1 MRKHLSWY
9 VKGLPGAAALR
20 VKINTAKTEEEL
32 RELLMAYYHS
42 IISFGLPS

>member
-20 VKINTAKTEEEL
+20 VKINAAKTEEEL
-32 RELLMAYYHS
+32 MELLTAYCQTLS
-42 IISFGLPS
+42 EE